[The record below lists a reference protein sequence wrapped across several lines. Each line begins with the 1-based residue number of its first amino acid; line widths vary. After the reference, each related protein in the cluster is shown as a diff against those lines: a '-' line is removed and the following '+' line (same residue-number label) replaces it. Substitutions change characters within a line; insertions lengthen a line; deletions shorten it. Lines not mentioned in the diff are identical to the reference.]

1 MPFFNKLSFEC
12 PEARGD
18 ADFLQD
24 VTIQKGQAQFR
35 KDTSGKHDY
44 MTVKVDQTLTSDVY
58 ICLSCHT
65 LTHCQSRGSDD
76 VQPFA
81 FVFP

>member
-1 MPFFNKLSFEC
+1 MPFFNKLGFEC

-35 KDTSGKHDY
+35 NDKSGKHDY
-44 MTVKVDQTLTSDVY
+44 MTVKVGQRPTPDVH

-65 LTHCQSRGSDD
+65 LTHCQSHGSDD
-76 VQPFA
+76 VKHFA